1 MSEYQTWREYLIE
14 KLAVDH
20 ERAIDYLDVALEEYQ
35 VDKDTHLFLVALR
48 TVIESKG
55 GTATLAK
62 RACLEPQILLEI
74 LSGEEMPRID
84 MLNSIFAA
92 LGCRLSIEPLKTTEH
107 RAEFAPAETSIVPSE
122 VSSPNLEVST
132 ENQ

>member
-14 KLAVDH
+14 KLTADH

-35 VDKDTHLFLVALR
+35 VDRDTHLFLVALR

-55 GTATLAK
+55 GIATLAK
-62 RACLEPQILLEI
+62 QACLEPQILLEM
-74 LSGEEMPRID
+74 LSGEETPRID
-84 MLNSIFAA
+84 MLNSIFAV
-92 LGCRLSIEPLKTTEH
+92 LGCRLSVEPLKTTEPG
-107 RAEFAPAETSIVPSE
+107 AELAAAETSIVPSE
-122 VSSPNLEVST
+122 VSSLNPEVST